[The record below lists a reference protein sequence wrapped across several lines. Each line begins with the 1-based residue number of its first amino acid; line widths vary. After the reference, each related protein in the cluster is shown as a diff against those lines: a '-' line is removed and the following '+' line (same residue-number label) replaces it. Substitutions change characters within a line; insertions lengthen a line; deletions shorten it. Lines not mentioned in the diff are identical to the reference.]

1 MVTSVL
7 SDNSFAKMA
16 EITLCSSRY
25 DAEKDNIIFGCG
37 LEISRGF
44 KIYTKNNDPLLL
56 VELEHE
62 VKYAHAKHHIDGH
75 KILEHWLLV
84 AIPVDDESSIHIA
97 CECSEIFNS

>member
-25 DAEKDNIIFGCG
+25 DVEEDNIIFGCG
-37 LEISRGF
+37 LKISRGF
-44 KIYTKNNDPLLL
+44 RVYTKNNDPLLL
-56 VELEHE
+56 VELERK

-75 KILEHWLLV
+75 KLLENWLLV
-84 AIPVDDESSIHIA
+84 AIPTDNESSIHIA